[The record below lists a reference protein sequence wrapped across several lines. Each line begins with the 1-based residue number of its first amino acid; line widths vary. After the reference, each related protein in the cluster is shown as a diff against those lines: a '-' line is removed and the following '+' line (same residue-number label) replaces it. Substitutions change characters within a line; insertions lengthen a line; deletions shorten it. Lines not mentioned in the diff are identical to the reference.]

1 MSRLH
6 RRKNRSC
13 FGEQDIGGRR
23 RGTRGVADSGKHRIP
38 LHDGVLQTWTGS
50 RFEEPLVRHSR
61 RQLGWHR
68 RQDRLRKVLPA
79 ADAVQV
85 SCRTPLG
92 SLHLRSS
99 SCRLID
105 VNEGEIRIDGV
116 DTSSIGIDVLRK
128 QLAVIPQ
135 DPVLFGGEELNQM
148 SLSAT
153 DSMLCDAGTLRS
165 NLDPWNEYSD
175 ASVWDVLQ
183 KVCLDTVATD
193 IGGLEALISENG
205 GNLSVGQR
213 QLLCLA
219 R

>member
-1 MSRLH
+1 MSCVH

-13 FGEQDIGGRR
+13 FSEQSIGGRWT
-23 RGTRGVADSGKHRIP
+23 GTRGVADSGEHRVP

-50 RFEEPLVRHSR
+50 RSEEPLVRHSR

-68 RQDRLRKVLPA
+68 RQNRLRKVLPA

-92 SLHLRSS
+92 SLHLKSS
-99 SCRLID
+99 SYRLID
-105 VNEGEIRIDGV
+105 VNEGEIKIDGV

-135 DPVLFGGEELNQM
+135 DPVLFGGEEPGHLCRP
-148 SLSAT
+148 LT
-153 DSMLCDAGTLRS
+153 RCDAGTLRS
-165 NLDPWNEYSD
+165 NLDPWKEHSD
-175 ASVWDVLQ
+175 AKVWDVLQ